1 MAHDIARD
9 QRTGEA
15 MTFQAGQPAWHKLG
29 QNVEDAQTWEEAIKL
44 AHLDWKV
51 VKAPLHTNWRNSGQV
66 DITSHVSISRSD
78 TQQSLGVVGANYEI
92 IQNDQAFAFVDALIG
107 EHGAHYESAGGLGKG
122 ERVWCL
128 ARLPKN
134 IVVGSSDIL
143 KNYALFATSHD
154 GSLAVIA
161 KLVNHRVVCH
171 NTLTAALNE
180 NGIQARIRHTRNAR
194 IRMEQAI
201 RLMSDATSQI
211 ETLEERFNLMAQTK
225 LSRPALLSVLD
236 SLFPIAPEASERSKT
251 RRENVVVEVLTR
263 MKSNDNNAFPEQ
275 AGSAYALLN
284 AITGY
289 ADHQRT
295 ARATQAKAGTDQ
307 SILRAESALFGTS
320 AELKSKALDEIH
332 AMVLA
337 DGTQQIDTSNVD
349 AMFDRTIRDSGL

>member
-1 MAHDIARD
+1 MAHDIAFDAVRN
-9 QRTGEA
+9 ES
-15 MTFQAGQPAWHKLG
+15 MTFQAGQPAWHNLG

-44 AHLDWKV
+44 ANLDWKV

-92 IQNDQAFAFVDALIG
+92 IQNDQAFEFVDALIG
-107 EHGAHYESAGGLGKG
+107 EHGAHYESSGGLGNGSKI
-122 ERVWCL
+122 WCL
-128 ARLPKN
+128 ARLPKD
-134 IVVGSSDIL
+134 IVVGSKDIL
-143 KNYALFATSHD
+143 RNYLLFATSHD
-154 GSLAVIA
+154 GSMSAVA
-161 KLVNHRVVCH
+161 KLVNLRVVCH
-171 NTLTAALNE
+171 NTLTAALGE
-180 NGIQARIRHTRNAR
+180 NGMQTKIKHTKNAK
-194 IRMEQAI
+194 IRMEQAQ
-201 RLMSDATSQI
+201 RLMAGANSRI
-211 ETLEERFNLMAQTK
+211 ETLEERFNLLAQAK

-236 SLFPIAPEASERSKT
+236 SIFPVAPEASERSKT

-320 AELKSKALDEIH
+320 ADLKTKALDQIH
-332 AMVLA
+332 SMVLA
-337 DGTQQIDTSNVD
+337 DGTQEIDTSNVD